1 MLLTGK
7 NAFISWKF
15 LCYFFFKDESSNNM
29 VLQCK
34 LCLVV
39 SLAFINALKFSG
51 LYDRSFLAMLESVK
65 IKRVAF
71 FST

>member
-1 MLLTGK
+1 ML
-7 NAFISWKF
+7 SF
-15 LCYFFFKDESSNNM
+15 LGNSSAIFFFLKMKVPTTWFYSANCALLLAY
-29 VLQCK
+29 V
-34 LCLVV
+34 
-39 SLAFINALKFSG
+39 AFINALKFSG